1 MICSNNINPDR
12 RIKSVGVIFVY
23 CRAIMLFRTV
33 EDAGPYKEKSNFLM
47 RSTLWVSFFA
57 FTDEFVYIY

>member
-1 MICSNNINPDR
+1 MICSNKINPDR

-33 EDAGPYKEKSNFLM
+33 GDAGPYKDKPNIIM
-47 RSTLWVSFFA
+47 RTSLLRTLFFWSG
-57 FTDEFVYIY
+57 